1 MSNLLVQNIKHTN
14 NTTAMTVD
22 SSGNTTVSQN
32 LTVSGSQILTPAR
45 PSFFVK
51 GNGGWVDHGGSV
63 VTYFKTSN
71 QAVEVISNV
80 GSHYDAS
87 TGRFTVP
94 VTGLYQFNVSLY
106 MNNTGD
112 AVHYAVIYVDGSHL
126 HNNFMIYQNAD
137 SGYPDNSLNFSMS
150 AQLTAS
156 QYVEIKV
163 TEDVYG
169 FHSNW
174 HGYLIG

>member
-1 MSNLLVQNIKHTN
+1 MASILKVNTIQDATNSN
-14 NTTAMTVD
+14 TAMTVD
-22 SSGNTTVSQN
+22 STGR
-32 LTVSGSQILTPAR
+32 ILTPAR

-51 GNGGWVDHGGSV
+51 GNGGWKDHGSSN

-80 GSHYDAS
+80 GNHYDAS
-87 TGRFTVP
+87 TGYFTVP

-106 MNNTGD
+106 TNETGD
-112 AVHYAVIYVDGSHL
+112 NVHYSVIWVNGSHL
-126 HNNFMIYQNAD
+126 HNNFYIQND
-137 SGYPDNSLNFSMS
+137 VSGSYPDLSLNYSIC
-150 AQLTAS
+150 AELTAA
-156 QYVEIKV
+156 QYVEIRV

-174 HGYLIG
+174 SGFLVG